1 MDCNLS
7 NPVLD
12 QRTKDLQSIKN
23 LRSREIFLW
32 ICDVVD
38 DEGEGLPN
46 LKGKVYQF
54 GIYDDDNEEI
64 PITFDF
70 KSEKP
75 TVYLGLPE
83 GSDKKLNSKISMSEP
98 DLYKILDT
106 ELGVP
111 LAIASGRVRIEGG
124 IFGARDAHQLVSELI
139 QPFMINTW
147 TDDKKLEIQQKV
159 DKNTSCQD

>member
-98 DLYKILDT
+98 DLY
-106 ELGVP
+106 
-111 LAIASGRVRIEGG
+111 
-124 IFGARDAHQLVSELI
+124 
-139 QPFMINTW
+139 
-147 TDDKKLEIQQKV
+147 
-159 DKNTSCQD
+159 